1 MNRELNEFMP
11 ELIATVHDKF
21 IVNFLN
27 GFRVRP
33 EDRPSIKT
41 VMRPITPN
49 ISVSNGRNS
58 KSIVVIP
65 RLEFL
70 YSDDVYIAGL
80 IVPRKKN
87 NYPII
92 YTDSVGNIVGSNS
105 LVVSN

>member
-11 ELIATVHDKF
+11 EMIAASHDKF
-21 IVNFLN
+21 IVNYLN

-41 VMRPITPN
+41 VMRPITSN
-49 ISVSNGRNS
+49 NLISNGRNS

-70 YSDDVYIAGL
+70 YSDDIYIAGL

-92 YTDSVGNIVGSNS
+92 YTDLTGNIVGSNS
-105 LVVSN
+105 LVSD